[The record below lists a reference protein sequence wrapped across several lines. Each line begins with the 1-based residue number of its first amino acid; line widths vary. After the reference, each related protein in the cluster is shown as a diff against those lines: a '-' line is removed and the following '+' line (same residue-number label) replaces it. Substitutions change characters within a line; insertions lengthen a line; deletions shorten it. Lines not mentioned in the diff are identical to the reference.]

1 MSLFIVKNASA
12 EAIVD
17 DFQVWGNVTTTGNFG
32 AINPNNP
39 DLKDSDG
46 GWKDKVVSVMRHLSS
61 PKHWFVLV

>member
-1 MSLFIVKNASA
+1 MIKKTKALVLFIAMSLFVVKNASA

-39 DLKDSDG
+39 DLK
-46 GWKDKVVSVMRHLSS
+46 R
-61 PKHWFVLV
+61 FR